1 MRTPSKIQAIHDI
14 PARRRPRTGDHAM
27 PRVLPLIATAAIL
40 APLAGHSAVLV
51 IDTPRDPLAIAGDDI
66 ARIVDGADLA
76 SLIASE
82 RAVVEMTGGR
92 VLDYALSGAPGSDL
106 RNLLITRQNV
116 LPKPSFPAVEPPF

>member
-1 MRTPSKIQAIHDI
+1 
-14 PARRRPRTGDHAM
+14 M

-40 APLAGHSAVLV
+40 APLAGHSAILV

-66 ARIVDGADLA
+66 ARIVDGVDLA

-92 VLDYALSGAPGSDL
+92 VLDYALSGDL
-106 RNLLITRQNV
+106 LRGRTH
-116 LPKPSFPAVEPPF
+116 ATA